1 MGQHAA
7 QAAARERRS
16 VPPLTQGAGADR
28 ESQGSG
34 ESEAGCPS
42 TLALHCPLP
51 VRTAEEVQ
59 RAAKPSSRI
68 INTRSSAQQSPS
80 SIFKPQLRS
89 LPFPSSSLSPHLP
102 FACHHIGVSGQR
114 GSGHASALQEI
125 PPWETLHLSRFRSD
139 GHRQQ
144 RCCCWQVLLGLERGE
159 RPRGD
164 RSSCSPPGFTTRVW
178 TCTNPERGFPIA
190 HPESAAAPPP
200 HHAAPPRS
208 LLRTLG

>member
-1 MGQHAA
+1 MGRHAA
-7 QAAARERRS
+7 QAAARGRRS
-16 VPPLTQGAGADR
+16 APPLTRGAGADR
-28 ESQGSG
+28 ESQGRG
-34 ESEAGCPS
+34 EREAGCPS

-51 VRTAEEVQ
+51 ARPAEEVP

-68 INTRSSAQQSPS
+68 INTRPSTRQSLS
-80 SIFKPQLRS
+80 SIFKRQLRS

-144 RCCCWQVLLGLERGE
+144 RCRRQVLLGLERGE

-164 RSSCSPPGFTTRVW
+164 RSSCSPPGFTTGVW
-178 TCTNPERGFPIA
+178 ACTDAERGFPTA

-208 LLRTLG
+208 LLRTPG